1 MKYMKYVTQAY
12 SHNTNSKQIGNLNV
26 LLITETL
33 LNFSYNMSECLLF
46 ILLMGRRWKYFP

>member
-1 MKYMKYVTQAY
+1 MKYVTQAY

-33 LNFSYNMSECLLF
+33 LNFLYMSECLLF

>member
-33 LNFSYNMSECLLF
+33 LNFLYNMSECLLF